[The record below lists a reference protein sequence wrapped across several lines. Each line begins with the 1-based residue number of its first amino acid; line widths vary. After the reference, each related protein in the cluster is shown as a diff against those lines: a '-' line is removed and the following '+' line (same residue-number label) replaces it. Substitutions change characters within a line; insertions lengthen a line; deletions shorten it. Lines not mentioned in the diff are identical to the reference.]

1 VTITEPPGRPR
12 DGRAVAVYT
21 AARLALFA
29 VCVAVL
35 WLVGFSGLLLV
46 LVALVV
52 SGVLSLFLLQ
62 RQRLAVSGAV
72 ERRLTRGRE
81 RLRARTAAEDAYA
94 DRLHEQRRTGAE
106 SRD

>member
-1 VTITEPPGRPR
+1 VTATEPPGRPR
-12 DGRAVAVYT
+12 DGRAVLVYT

-29 VCVAVL
+29 GCLAL
-35 WLVGFSGLLLV
+35 AWLVGLRGGLMV

-62 RQRLAVSGAV
+62 PQRLAMSGAV
-72 ERRLTRGRE
+72 ERSFARGRA
-81 RLRARTAAEDAYA
+81 RMQARTAAEDAYV
-94 DRLHEQRRTGAE
+94 DRLHAERSATGD